1 MKEFNKILPN
11 QKILQANFLGSK
23 VKYEKRIYNICLRN
37 TSLEIPLIQSFRGIS
52 EVPKVWMS
60 SNSLSLGFYAFLI
73 KLVKPKRILE
83 IGTFIGR
90 ATKTFLMAADK
101 DCKVWTIEKFKSAS
115 SAAKQNLQREIQL
128 KRCCV
133 LDGDAREVLNSEN
146 FKKKKFDFVFIDGDK
161 GAYDQYLKILKNRL
175 YPRGVIVIDDIFFQ
189 GDSMNKV
196 ASTEKGKGVKKCIAL
211 ARKLK
216 GFNKICI
223 PLGNGILILQKK

>member
-1 MKEFNKILPN
+1 MKEYNKILPN

-23 VKYEKRIYNICLRN
+23 IKYEKRIYNICASN
-37 TSLEIPLIQSFRGIS
+37 TSFKIPLIKTFRGIP

-115 SAAKQNLQREIQL
+115 SAAKQNLSQEIQI
-128 KRCCV
+128 KRCHV
-133 LDGDAREVLNSEN
+133 LDGDAREVLNSKYLKN
-146 FKKKKFDFVFIDGDK
+146 KKFDFVFIDGDK
-161 GAYDQYLKILKNRL
+161 GAYDQYLKILQNKM
-175 YPRGVIVIDDIFFQ
+175 YARGVIVIDDIFFQ
-189 GDSMNKV
+189 GDSMNRI
-196 ASTEKGKGVKKCIAL
+196 AATEKGKGVKKCISL
-211 ARKLK
+211 AKKLK